1 MRILKCIVTILL
13 FFIYAIWGLLI
24 GLGVLKK

>member
-1 MRILKCIVTILL
+1 MRILKCIVIIIL
-13 FFIYAIWGLLI
+13 FPIYAIWGLLI